1 MKSAGMKKNTI
12 FNIAY
17 TELKMIFSTPVAWL
31 MLIVFTV
38 MCGLFFTDVFRIYVE
53 SQASGNRLSFV
64 TEGMFCSD
72 YLGLF
77 PKVQQWLYLFI
88 PLVSMGMLSRDIGN
102 GTVKLLYSSPVTDTQ
117 IVLGKFLAM
126 AGYCLAMMGVVL
138 IFTIFGCI
146 AIQSPDIP
154 LVLTGLL
161 GLFLLACTYSA
172 IGIFMSSL
180 TRYQAVAAIATFA
193 VLAGLNYVRMLWQGI
208 VWVRDLT
215 WWLSISGRCEEFING
230 LICSEDVIY
239 FIMVSALFLTL
250 TVLGMTNRRKS
261 RPAGLR
267 AAGYAGAVAVALAVG
282 YISSRPHLMGF
293 YDATETKR
301 RTLTATSQEIM
312 ERVKGPVVMTTYTN
326 ILDEEGFYLGV
337 PSRYNSD
344 KAYIKQYLRFKPDI
358 KIRYEYYWADAGS
371 KSVKRRFPDLTDAER
386 AERIADVYEMNINR
400 FQSPE
405 EIAAKIDLSGEGY
418 RLVRQIKMKDG
429 RTTFLR
435 VFDDSQRLPQEKEI
449 TAAFK
454 RLIDGPVTAGF
465 VTGHGER
472 DISREA
478 DKDYYAFAT
487 AKFFRHS
494 LINNGFDVIDISL
507 DGNEGIPENIGILV
521 IADPRT
527 AYSDAE
533 IEKIGAYI
541 GKGGNLLLAA
551 EPGQADVAN
560 RIAALVGARFEGS
573 RIAVPEGDYRQD
585 LMLAEVTEAAVGE
598 MPSLKGL
605 RRHDYKITMPG
616 ATGIEILPDSG
627 FESMTMLES
636 DPSGWNEIQTVDFE
650 NGTASCD
657 SLSGE
662 HRGTR
667 SLAVCLQRE
676 LPDSSRTQKIL
687 LFGDADC
694 FSNAELMRDRY
705 AVASGNFSLL
715 FEAFRWLTDG
725 EYPIDTPRPRGS
737 DNGFDMEIGSLPL
750 VRWIFVAI
758 IPFIMLVF
766 SLVIIARRKSR

>member
-1 MKSAGMKKNTI
+1 MKKNTV
-12 FNIAY
+12 FTIAGA
-17 TELKMIFSTPVAWL
+17 ELRMIFSTPVAWL
-31 MLIVFTV
+31 MLIVFAV

-53 SQASGNRLSFV
+53 SQEAGNRLSFV
-64 TEGMFCSD
+64 TEGLFCSD

-88 PLVSMGMLSRDIGN
+88 PLVSMGMLSRDKN
-102 GTVKLLYSSPVTDTQ
+102 SGTIRLLYSSPVSDTQ

-126 AGYCLAMMGVVL
+126 AGYCLSMMAVASLYAV
-138 IFTIFGCI
+138 FGCI
-146 AIQSPDIP
+146 AISSPDIP
-154 LVLTGLL
+154 LVLTGML
-161 GLFLLACTYSA
+161 GLFLLSCTYSA

-193 VLAGLNYVRMLWQGI
+193 VLAALNYVRMLWQDI

-230 LICSEDVIY
+230 LICSEDVVY

-250 TVLGMTNRRKS
+250 TILGMSNRRRS

-282 YISSRPHLMGF
+282 WLSSNPHLMGF
-293 YDATETKR
+293 HDSTETKR
-301 RTLTATSQEIM
+301 RTLTIPSQEVMSRIQ
-312 ERVKGPVVMTTYTN
+312 GPVEMTTYSN

-358 KIRYEYYWADAGS
+358 RIRYEYYWADSGS

-386 AERIADVYEMNINR
+386 AERIADVYEMNIDR
-400 FQSPE
+400 FQNPE
-405 EIAAKIDLSGEGY
+405 EIARKIDLSGESF
-418 RLVRQIKMKDG
+418 RLVRQIKLKDG

-454 RLIDGPVTAGF
+454 RLVDGPVTVGF
-465 VTGHGER
+465 LTGHGER
-472 DISREA
+472 DTRMEA
-478 DKDYYAFAT
+478 DRDYYAFAT

-494 LINNGFDVIDISL
+494 LINNGFDVVDISL
-507 DGNEGIPENIGILV
+507 EGDARIPEETGILV

-527 AYSDAE
+527 DCSDAE
-533 IEKIGAYI
+533 IAKISAYI
-541 GKGGNLLLAA
+541 ADGGNLLLAA
-551 EPGQADVAN
+551 EPGHTGTAD
-560 RIAALVGARFEGS
+560 RIASLFGASFEGDRLS
-573 RIAVPEGDYRQD
+573 VPRSDYRQD
-585 LMLAEVTEAAVGE
+585 LMLAEVTEAAVEE

-616 ATGIEILPDSG
+616 ATGISVKPDSG
-627 FESMTMLES
+627 FEVKTILES
-636 DPSGWNEIQTVDFE
+636 VPDSWNERQTTDFE
-650 NGTASCD
+650 NSAAAPD
-657 SLSGE
+657 SVSGE
-662 HRGTR
+662 QVHAR

-676 LPDSSRTQKIL
+676 SGDSGKKQRIL

-725 EYPIDTPRPRGS
+725 EYPVDTPRPRGS
-737 DNGFDMEIGSLPL
+737 DNGFDMQIGSLPA
-750 VRWIFVAI
+750 VRWIFTAV
-758 IPFIMLVF
+758 IPLIMLVI
-766 SLVIIARRKSR
+766 SVVIIARRKSR